1 MLKIFNSFIDLN
13 KFPTTK
19 AMDELIKFSE
29 EDLEEIEE
37 YSLEK
42 LKAESEK
49 IDSELFHT
57 FEPKDY
63 ELELIKKDIQR
74 DILICEEIL
83 SKTTAIKKDTPKL
96 NVLKQKLEE
105 IKKNDPKAKVLIFTY
120 FKDTLDY
127 LNENIT
133 SSSKIITN
141 NNSEFISSTSTNE
154 REVYLT
160 DLLPM

>member
-1 MLKIFNSFIDLN
+1 M
-13 KFPTTK
+13 
-19 AMDELIKFSE
+19 
-29 EDLEEIEE
+29 
-37 YSLEK
+37 
-42 LKAESEK
+42 
-49 IDSELFHT
+49 
-57 FEPKDY
+57 
-63 ELELIKKDIQR
+63 
-74 DILICEEIL
+74 ICEEIL

-154 REVYLT
+154 RVYLT